1 MIQLPPPEL
10 PEIVV
15 TGARLPPAAGEA
27 AFSVIRLNEADLRA
41 EQRLD
46 EALASVPAV
55 SLFRRTSSLSANPTT
70 QGISL
75 RAIAPSGA
83 GRTLVT
89 LDGVPL
95 NDPFGGWV
103 IWSQVPTE

>member
-27 AFSVIRLNEADLRA
+27 AFAVVRLTQADLRA
-41 EQRLD
+41 EPRLD

-83 GRTLVT
+83 GR
-89 LDGVPL
+89 
-95 NDPFGGWV
+95 
-103 IWSQVPTE
+103 SR